1 MTDRVTQRV
10 TQRPLFLLSLPRSGS
25 TLVQR
30 VLAAHDAIATAPE
43 PWLLLPLVYATHEG
57 GTYAEYGEVPAA
69 RAIREF
75 AERLPNGSHDYD
87 EEVRAFVLRLYGK
100 ASGGGTTYFLDKT
113 PRYHFVVDDILR
125 IFPNG
130 RFVFLWRNPLAV
142 VASIVET
149 WAGGAWSI
157 GRWRADLFDG
167 LARLV
172 AAYEANS
179 RRAHAVRFE
188 ALVAEPDAAWPPVFA
203 YLDIPFDPS
212 LTRAIPPADVG
223 ARMGDKTVPSAYDG
237 LSTEPLDKWKRS
249 ITSQLR
255 VDWCRR
261 YLRWI
266 GEHRLAVMGYDLG
279 ELLASL
285 DAVPAGW
292 RSMGSDAVRMTYGR
306 IAGGRRAS
314 AFRRLTSRGKW

>member
-1 MTDRVTQRV
+1 MARDGTSTP
-10 TQRPLFLLSLPRSGS
+10 RPLFLFSLPRSGS

-30 VLAAHDAIATAPE
+30 VLAAHDAISTTPE
-43 PWLLLPLVYATHEG
+43 PWLLLPLVYATREG
-57 GTYAEYGEVPAA
+57 GTYAEYGEVPAV

-75 AERLPNGSHDYD
+75 AERLPNGRDDWD
-87 EEVRAFVLRLYGK
+87 EEIRTLAVRLYGR

-113 PRYHFVVDDILR
+113 PRYHFVVDDVLR
-125 IFPNG
+125 IFPDA
-130 RFVFLWRNPLAV
+130 RSVFLWRNPLAV

-172 AAYEANS
+172 AAYEANAH
-179 RRAHAVRFE
+179 RAHAIRYE
-188 ALVAEPDAAWPPVFA
+188 ALVCEPELAWPSVFA
-203 YLDIPFDPS
+203 YLDLSFDPS
-212 LTRAIPPADVG
+212 FTSALRTADG
-223 ARMGDKTVPSAYDG
+223 EARMGDRTGASAYDHV
-237 LSTEPLDKWKRS
+237 SAEPLEKWKRVL
-249 ITSQLR
+249 TSGLR

-285 DAVPAGW
+285 DAVPAGR
-292 RSMGSDAVRMTYGR
+292 RSTASDAVRMTYGR
-306 IAGGRRAS
+306 VAGERRAA
-314 AFRRLTSRGKW
+314 AFRRLTERGKW